1 MKALNNNTKGR
12 LFLLYSSN
20 ELPQSIQRLAAQVRT
35 ILQDSPKLAD
45 MFEQCLSNTWNTTI
59 KRNKDGKTFVITG
72 DIPAMWLRDSAA
84 QVRPFLILAAE
95 DEEIAD
101 MIEGLVKQQFAFIEI
116 DPYAN
121 AFNQEADGRGH
132 QEDLTAMN
140 PWIWERKYEV
150 DSLCYPI
157 QLSYLLWKN
166 TGRTSQFDA
175 AFEKGVRRIIELW
188 TTEQNHERD
197 SLYTFQRLHGAP
209 TDTLVREG
217 KGSLTAYT
225 GMTWSGFRPSDDAC
239 EYGYLVPANMFA
251 AVVLRYVCEIAAEVL
266 NSSELAASAQHLL
279 EQIEGGIRQHGT
291 VDHPEFGTVYAYET
305 DGLGSVNLMDD
316 ANVPSLL
323 SIPYLGYSPVDDPVY
338 MNTRSF
344 ILSKRNPYFYSG
356 IAAAGIGS
364 PHTPNRYIWPI
375 ALAVQGMTSG
385 NIEEQQ
391 SILDRLVQCDDGTG
405 FMHEAFHADDP
416 SAYTRPWFSWANM
429 MFCELVLMR
438 CGIEVKRS

>member
-20 ELPQSIQRLAAQVRT
+20 ELPQSIQRLAARVRT
-35 ILQDSPKLAD
+35 ILQDRPKLAD

-95 DEEIAD
+95 DEEIAE

-132 QEDLTAMN
+132 QDDLTAMN

-175 AFEKGVRRIIELW
+175 
-188 TTEQNHERD
+188 
-197 SLYTFQRLHGAP
+197 SL
-209 TDTLVREG
+209 
-217 KGSLTAYT
+217 
-225 GMTWSGFRPSDDAC
+225 
-239 EYGYLVPANMFA
+239 
-251 AVVLRYVCEIAAEVL
+251 
-266 NSSELAASAQHLL
+266 
-279 EQIEGGIRQHGT
+279 
-291 VDHPEFGTVYAYET
+291 
-305 DGLGSVNLMDD
+305 
-316 ANVPSLL
+316 
-323 SIPYLGYSPVDDPVY
+323 
-338 MNTRSF
+338 
-344 ILSKRNPYFYSG
+344 
-356 IAAAGIGS
+356 
-364 PHTPNRYIWPI
+364 
-375 ALAVQGMTSG
+375 
-385 NIEEQQ
+385 
-391 SILDRLVQCDDGTG
+391 
-405 FMHEAFHADDP
+405 
-416 SAYTRPWFSWANM
+416 
-429 MFCELVLMR
+429 
-438 CGIEVKRS
+438 